1 MRLEINR
8 LEGLRNDLSLRLEL
22 AEIEAARLNIANRQ
36 RLMALPGMPRHRE
49 ASHDEAQSVAG
60 CKIVIDE
67 HLRHLGVLNAE
78 GKPLCRAVAISNRN
92 LGANHG
98 NIAWQRNASPPIF
111 HVAEDPCGYAAYS
124 CLTAWRDGHLSIED
138 LRFDFTAQRIHQAAD
153 DLDLS
158 GEVEWATFGQRVL
171 RAGRLTPIEDIIDQF
186 YDLRHVLAFDHHKE
200 HGVRVRNCGYRDYPA
215 KFRENS
221 LIAWRDYGVPRAR
234 YYHSA
239 IGFSRDALFI
249 QQREGTVEEVAAA
262 LREAGADDGIILDNG
277 GSVVCWAWWLNQY
290 CGGIVSPTIDYR
302 PPGTS
307 AIAFVLK
314 GPVTHDLPG
323 GSVSYSVL

>member
-8 LEGLRNDLSLRLEL
+8 LEGLRNDLLLRIER
-22 AEIEAARLNIANRQ
+22 AEIDSARLNIANRQ
-36 RLMALPGMPRHRE
+36 RLMSLPGMPRHRE
-49 ASHDEAQSVAG
+49 ATPDEAQAFTG

-67 HLRHLGVLNAE
+67 HLRHLAVLDAE
-78 GKPLCRAVAISNRN
+78 GKPQCRAVAISNRN

-98 NIAWQRNASPPIF
+98 NIAWQRGATPPIF
-111 HVAEDPCGYAAYS
+111 HIAEDPCGYKTYS
-124 CLTAWRDGHLSIED
+124 CLAVWRNGPLSIED
-138 LRFDFTAQRIHQAAD
+138 LRFDFTAQRILAATGD
-153 DLDLS
+153 RDLS
-158 GEVEWATFGQRVL
+158 DEIEWATFGQRVL
-171 RAGRLTPIEDIIDQF
+171 RAGAVTPIEDIIDQF

-234 YYHSA
+234 YYHNA
-239 IGFSRDALFI
+239 IGFSRDALFVV
-249 QQREGTVEEVAAA
+249 QREGTIEEVGAA

-277 GSVVCWAWWLNQY
+277 GSVACWAWWLNQY
-290 CGGIVSPTIDYR
+290 RGGIVSPTI